1 MINELKKIKDIL
13 PHKDKWKLVLLFV
26 FMVTGAV
33 LEAFSIS
40 IVAGFVAVVADP
52 KILFDIEIISG
63 ILDFLEIKESQDVI
77 IYGAV
82 FLILVFF
89 FKNAYLVFYRY
100 IKNRFIFNRYKN
112 ISSRLFNV
120 YMNVPYSFHLRR
132 NSAEIIRNVNE
143 ESRIFALNVM
153 LPFLQIMTETVIII
167 AIITLL
173 FIVEPAVTVGTI
185 VILGGVSFLF
195 LKATKNRMHRYGLRA
210 LEERGRSI
218 KAVNEGVGGFKD
230 ATIMNRQKWF
240 LGRFEKSIDLL
251 ARSHIFQQ
259 TTKQSVKPV
268 IETIAIT
275 GVLLIALTLLM
286 QGYSIGVLA
295 SILALFVLSLQR
307 LLPAVNEIISSYNG
321 LRYNIYALNP
331 IHKDLTTLE
340 KKVKNRKNNAK
351 KLELKKEITLKSVVF
366 SYPKSEEE
374 VLKKISLSI
383 KKGSAIGLVGST
395 GSGKTTL
402 VDIILGLLEPVKG
415 EVLVDKR
422 NIQENTQEWQKNIGY
437 ISQSIYL
444 SDDTIRNNIAFGI
457 DEKEIDDEKVKKALK
472 AAQLDEFVD
481 RLKDRVDTFIGE
493 RGVRLS
499 GGQRQRIGIARALYN
514 DPEVLVMDE
523 ATSSLDNI
531 TERFV
536 IKSIEQLKKDR
547 TIIIIAHRL
556 TTVKNCDK
564 LYIIKNGQ
572 ITAEGSY
579 SELLEKSEDFKEMNS
594 N

>member
-1 MINELKKIKDIL
+1 
-13 PHKDKWKLVLLFV
+13 
-26 FMVTGAV
+26 
-33 LEAFSIS
+33 
-40 IVAGFVAVVADP
+40 
-52 KILFDIEIISG
+52 
-63 ILDFLEIKESQDVI
+63 
-77 IYGAV
+77 
-82 FLILVFF
+82 
-89 FKNAYLVFYRY
+89 
-100 IKNRFIFNRYKN
+100 
-112 ISSRLFNV
+112 
-120 YMNVPYSFHLRR
+120 
-132 NSAEIIRNVNE
+132 
-143 ESRIFALNVM
+143 
-153 LPFLQIMTETVIII
+153 
-167 AIITLL
+167 
-173 FIVEPAVTVGTI
+173 
-185 VILGGVSFLF
+185 
-195 LKATKNRMHRYGLRA
+195 
-210 LEERGRSI
+210 
-218 KAVNEGVGGFKD
+218 
-230 ATIMNRQKWF
+230 MNRQKWF

>member
-77 IYGAV
+77 IYGAI

-89 FKNAYLVFYRY
+89 LKNTYLVFYKY

-295 SILALFVLSLQR
+295 SVLALFVLSLQR

-340 KKVKNRKNNAK
+340 KKVENKKKNGK
-351 KLELKKEITLKSVVF
+351 KLKLKKEITLKDVSF
-366 SYPKSEEE
+366 AYYESEE
-374 VLKKISLSI
+374 VLKNISLSI

-422 NIQENTQEWQKNIGY
+422 NIKENTQEWQKNIGY

-457 DEKEIDDEKVKKALK
+457 DEKGIEDEKVKKALK
-472 AAQLDEFVD
+472 VAQLDEFVD
-481 RLKDRVDTFIGE
+481 KLKDGVDTFIGE

-536 IKSIEQLKKDR
+536 IQAIEQLKKDR

-564 LYIIKNGQ
+564 LYIIKNGK

-579 SELLEKSEDFKEMNS
+579 SELLEKSEDFKEMNKE
-594 N
+594 